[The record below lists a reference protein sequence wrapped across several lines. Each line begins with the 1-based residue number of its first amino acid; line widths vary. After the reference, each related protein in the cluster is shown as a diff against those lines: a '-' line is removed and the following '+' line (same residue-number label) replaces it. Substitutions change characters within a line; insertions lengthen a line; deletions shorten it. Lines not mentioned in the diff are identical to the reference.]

1 MRDRVFLDT
10 NILIYLYSKS
20 ETDKRGIVSQIF
32 DANYCVTS
40 LQAMNEA
47 CNVWFKKYDWNGAT
61 IHKHLDNIELLCDEI
76 LAVERNTIDKAI
88 SIKEHY
94 GYSYYDCLMLA
105 FALESKCNLIMT
117 EDMNNGQII
126 NESLKINNPFAVL

>member
-32 DANYCVTS
+32 DSNYCVTS

-47 CNVWFKKYDWNGAT
+47 CNVWFKKYGWDGAT

-94 GYSYYDCLMLA
+94 GYSYYDCLML
-105 FALESKCNLIMT
+105 
-117 EDMNNGQII
+117 
-126 NESLKINNPFAVL
+126 VLRWKANAI